1 MKRIHET
8 RGECVFDVID
18 CTLYSVQSRLQ
29 RCITTINRWTDYCN
43 NREIIVSDYWLS
55 QKHRKIIGPDG
66 LEK

>member
-1 MKRIHET
+1 MKVKNILLTEKHLELL
-8 RGECVFDVID
+8 GEHQLKK
-18 CTLYSVQSRLQ
+18 TP
-29 RCITTINRWTDYCN
+29 CN